1 VVTAYNPSDLPVTL
15 TVPEAPL
22 RVAAREKPRAVSVR
36 ELRALGS
43 AFFAGL
49 AIDDLAALGG
59 ALFQRRYPAGQ
70 IVLLEGAASSVLYVV
85 EAGRL
90 KLFKTSPRGREQV
103 LRLLRP
109 GDMFNEVAVFD
120 EGPNPASAQAIED
133 CTLYL
138 LRRRDLVRF
147 VAERPGIAIAI
158 TRDFAGR
165 LREALALVE
174 DLAFREVTCRLAKI
188 LLEGRDGRPP
198 RLTQELLA
206 AMAGSRREV
215 VGRALKALSQ
225 EGAVRLERG
234 RIHVHDRSPLERLA
248 WMSRKSQSTP
258 WPRPD
263 NRTRPPPN
271 NSGASP

>member
-1 VVTAYNPSDLPVTL
+1 
-15 TVPEAPL
+15 
-22 RVAAREKPRAVSVR
+22 VAAILTPPDAVRRAPSTRQKPRAVSAR
-36 ELRALGS
+36 ELRSLPS
-43 AFFAGL
+43 AFFSSL
-49 AIDDLAALGG
+49 ATDDLAALGSVM
-59 ALFQRRYPAGQ
+59 FQRSFPAGQ

-85 EAGRL
+85 QAGRL
-90 KLFKTSPRGREQV
+90 KLFKTSPRGREHV

-138 LRRRDLVRF
+138 LRRRDLLRF
-147 VAERPGIAIAI
+147 IAQRPAIALAI
-158 TRDFAGR
+158 TRTFARR
-165 LREALALVE
+165 LREALTLVE
-174 DLAFREVTCRLAKI
+174 DLAFRDVTSRLAKI
-188 LLEGRDGRPP
+188 LLEGQAGGTQTS

-234 RIHVHDRSPLERLA
+234 RIHVRDRDALERLA
-248 WMSRKSQSTP
+248 WM
-258 WPRPD
+258 
-263 NRTRPPPN
+263 
-271 NSGASP
+271 

>member
-1 VVTAYNPSDLPVTL
+1 MGHAHGADYNAAKLPATL
-15 TVPEAPL
+15 TRPTGVPPG
-22 RVAAREKPRAVSVR
+22 ARQKPRAVSIK
-36 ELRALGS
+36 ELRSLRS
-43 AFFAGL
+43 AFF
-49 AIDDLAALGG
+49 DDLAADDLEAIAGVT
-59 ALFQRRYPAGQ
+59 FKREYPAGQ

-85 EAGRL
+85 HSGRL
-90 KLFKTSPRGREQV
+90 KLYKTSARGREQV

-138 LRRRDLVRF
+138 LRRRDLLRF
-147 VAERPGIAIAI
+147 VAERPGIALAI
-158 TRDFAGR
+158 TRTFARR

-174 DLAFREVTCRLAKI
+174 DLAFRDVTSRLAKI
-188 LLEGRDGRPP
+188 LLEDQGGAP

-225 EGAVRLERG
+225 EGAVQLERG
-234 RIHVHDRSPLERLA
+234 RIHVRDRSLLEQLA
-248 WMSRKSQSTP
+248 
-258 WPRPD
+258 
-263 NRTRPPPN
+263 
-271 NSGASP
+271 

>member
-1 VVTAYNPSDLPVTL
+1 MATAYNRANVPVTL
-15 TVPEAPL
+15 TAPAATRL
-22 RVAAREKPRAVSVR
+22 PAVRAREKPRAVSVR
-36 ELRALGS
+36 ELRSLRS
-43 AFFAGL
+43 AFFDAL
-49 AIDDLAALGG
+49 ATDDLAALGS
-59 ALFQRRYPAGQ
+59 AMLKRSYPAGQ

-85 EAGRL
+85 QAGRL
-90 KLFKTSPRGREQV
+90 KLFKTSSRGREQV

-138 LRRRDLVRF
+138 LRRRDLLRF
-147 VAERPGIAIAI
+147 VSERPGVALAI
-158 TRDFAGR
+158 TRGFAGR

-174 DLAFREVTCRLAKI
+174 DLAFRDVTSRLAKI
-188 LLEGRDGRPP
+188 LLEGQDSAP

-225 EGAVRLERG
+225 EGAVKLERG
-234 RIHVHDRSPLERLA
+234 RIHVRDRQALEHLA
-248 WMSRKSQSTP
+248 WM
-258 WPRPD
+258 
-263 NRTRPPPN
+263 
-271 NSGASP
+271 

>member
-1 VVTAYNPSDLPVTL
+1 M
-15 TVPEAPL
+15 
-22 RVAAREKPRAVSVR
+22 
-36 ELRALGS
+36 
-43 AFFAGL
+43 
-49 AIDDLAALGG
+49 
-59 ALFQRRYPAGQ
+59 FQRRYPAGQ

-85 EAGRL
+85 QAGRL
-90 KLFKTSPRGREQV
+90 KLFKTSPKGREQV

-120 EGPNPASAQAIED
+120 EGLNPASAQAIED

-138 LRRRDLVRF
+138 LRRRDLLRF
-147 VAERPGIAIAI
+147 VTERPGVALAI
-158 TRDFAGR
+158 TRTFARR

-174 DLAFREVTCRLAKI
+174 DLAFRDVTSRLAKI
-188 LLEGRDGRPP
+188 LIDGQTGQQDSAAP

-234 RIHVHDRSPLERLA
+234 KIHVLDRAALERLA
-248 WMSRKSQSTP
+248 
-258 WPRPD
+258 
-263 NRTRPPPN
+263 
-271 NSGASP
+271 

>member
-1 VVTAYNPSDLPVTL
+1 VAAILTA
-15 TVPEAPL
+15 PERP
-22 RVAAREKPRAVSVR
+22 RAREKPRAVSAG
-36 ELRALGS
+36 ELRALPS

-49 AIDDLAALGG
+49 ETTDLEALGG
-59 ALFQRRYPAGQ
+59 AMFQRSYPAGQ

-85 EAGRL
+85 QAGRL

-120 EGPNPASAQAIED
+120 EGPNSASAQAIED

-138 LRRRDLVRF
+138 LRRRDMLRF
-147 VAERPGIAIAI
+147 VAERRGVALAV
-158 TRDFAGR
+158 TRTFARR

-174 DLAFREVTCRLAKI
+174 DLAFRDVTSRLAKI
-188 LLEGRDGRPP
+188 LLEGQAGEPRAT

-234 RIHVHDRSPLERLA
+234 KIHVCDRDALERLA
-248 WMSRKSQSTP
+248 WM
-258 WPRPD
+258 
-263 NRTRPPPN
+263 
-271 NSGASP
+271 

>member
-1 VVTAYNPSDLPVTL
+1 MRP
-15 TVPEAPL
+15 
-22 RVAAREKPRAVSVR
+22 AARQKPRAVSVK
-36 ELRALGS
+36 ELRSLRSSFFDAL
-43 AFFAGL
+43 AL
-49 AIDDLAALGG
+49 DDLEALGG
-59 ALFQRRYPAGQ
+59 AMFQRQYPAGQ

-85 EAGRL
+85 QAGRL
-90 KLFKTSPRGREQV
+90 KLYKTSTRGREQV

-109 GDMFNEVAVFD
+109 GDVFNEVAVFD

-138 LRRRDLVRF
+138 LRQRDLMRF

-158 TRDFAGR
+158 TRTFARR

-174 DLAFREVTCRLAKI
+174 DLAFRDVTSRLAKI
-188 LLEGRDGRPP
+188 LLEDHGGGAP

-234 RIHVHDRSPLERLA
+234 RIHVRDRQVLDKLA
-248 WMSRKSQSTP
+248 WM
-258 WPRPD
+258 
-263 NRTRPPPN
+263 
-271 NSGASP
+271 